1 MEKLFHP
8 TIEGSKLCDPAP
20 DGVEMAEIILHD
32 LGWLT
37 QQGMFDDAVARLR
50 WLVENNKAAFLKGC
64 ATGLLV
70 CRNARQ

>member
-8 TIEGSKLCDPAP
+8 TIEGSKLCESEPEA
-20 DGVEMAEIILHD
+20 VEMAEIILHD

-37 QQGMFDDAVARLR
+37 QQGLFDEAVARLR
-50 WLVENNKAAFLKGC
+50 WLVENNQAAFLKGC
-64 ATGLLV
+64 ATGLSV